1 MLNVDKSLIKK
12 YPFLGYSTNLMEYF
26 AVIGYEE
33 TILKQF
39 IIPQYPKTDIINPTI
54 LSSITSKQDFG
65 ITIDNDLII
74 RQVYPYNPSIIP
86 INNIAPPPSSLISSF
101 CFDTYNGKTKQFYVC
116 YAYLFYETFK
126 EYQYHIP
133 KAFCIVSQYPFFT
146 TFNKICLNLH
156 KIAINYKLLN
166 YNIDAPIEFIIYN
179 IVNFIPSPINF
190 NINLDIFDHENNLEL
205 PNTFLELKQLSGYP
219 YVDFDLSQLF
229 NYLPLNFVIQI
240 FLFTVL
246 EVHMLFFSPNT
257 EILNMI
263 MYIMSILSYPCTD
276 STYFWHIVSVSRK
289 VLEENNGENKFVTKI
304 FSSLLGVTSGYTDS
318 INTFGFNAS
327 HFIVDLENKRMFL
340 RVSSTMEESE
350 KKELKKLVNLQ
361 DYIELILKDK
371 KMESFFLKKFVSTL
385 YHDLETILKEGNP
398 NYNPNPKTNNTT
410 YKTINFF
417 EWNKDIYIKNRKIQ
431 EIFYNFYL
439 NILMIFYQDNTL
451 SSSFDKINKDE
462 EKENEKKLY
471 FLCYQESEKSVKF
484 SKEEKTF
491 CEMFRQSVKYNVFL
505 NNFIQN
511 FDCME
516 LYKIPFVFSEEFIIM
531 KKKDKTE
538 NLRKYISFFDIIDKY
553 YFNTTSDGNQI
564 INITMNNFYS
574 IYQES
579 IHNIVTN
586 LKTTKRGLLFNLNKT
601 LIKVYINYLIN
612 LPPEELNSIF
622 PSINIQRAD
631 EIVKIQKST
640 ILQVLETELI
650 EKGLIT
656 NKALI
661 FYSLILTY
669 SLGFSYCS
677 FRTAMN
683 CINSINL
690 RMEKINFLLRKY
702 TYNLLLS
709 FYKHLINVKGLPKNL
724 KVTRQQLKMFYFI
737 QVNFIRNNYILP
749 NEEMLNLLKLFIK
762 GEASAPSK
770 QENQISEDDLKIEDN
785 NYQIYMSYCF
795 SREGTKKPNEMV
807 NLAIKNMNDEDIKLK
822 GTDKELNPKIN
833 LRIGKKV
840 LMSSFYSPKKVFRIS
855 TALFNQFLESNEIN
869 IKTAINIEELQNIII
884 NLIFYE
890 KYIQKEEIDYSFLID
905 ILNNV
910 ND

>member
-33 TILKQF
+33 TTLKQF

-65 ITIDNDLII
+65 ITVDNDLII

-86 INNIAPPPSSLISSF
+86 MNNISPPPSSLISSF

-146 TFNKICLNLH
+146 TFNKICQNLH

-205 PNTFLELKQLSGYP
+205 PNTSLKLNQLSGYP
-219 YVDFDLSQLF
+219 YTDFDLSQLF
-229 NYLPLNFVIQI
+229 DYLPLNFVIQI

-263 MYIMSILSYPCTD
+263 MYIMSILNYPCTD

-304 FSSLLGVTSGYTDS
+304 FSSLLGVTSGYVDS
-318 INTFGFNAS
+318 INTFGFNAY
-327 HFIVDLENKRMFL
+327 HFIVDLENKKIFL
-340 RVSSTMEESE
+340 RVSSTMEEGE
-350 KKELKKLVNLQ
+350 KNELKKLVSLQ
-361 DYIELILKDK
+361 DYIELILKGK
-371 KMESFFLKKFVSTL
+371 KIESFFLKKFISTL
-385 YHDLETILKEGNP
+385 YQDLETVLKEGNP
-398 NYNPNPKTNNTT
+398 NYTPNPKNNPTT
-410 YKTINFF
+410 YKTVNFF
-417 EWNKDIYIKNRKIQ
+417 EWNKEIYIKNRKIQ

-451 SSSFDKINKDE
+451 SSSFDKINKNE

-471 FLCYQESEKSVKF
+471 FLCYQYQEKSVKF

-538 NLRKYISFFDIIDKY
+538 NLIKNISFFDIIDKY
-553 YFNTTSDGNQI
+553 YFSTTPEGNQI

-574 IYQES
+574 VYQES
-579 IHNIVTN
+579 VHNIVTN
-586 LKTTKRGLLFNLNKT
+586 MKTTKRGLLFNLNKT

-612 LPPEELNSIF
+612 LPPDELEPIF
-622 PSINIQRAD
+622 PSINIQRTD

-640 ILQVLETELI
+640 ILQIIEKELI
-650 EKGLIT
+650 DKGLIT
-656 NKALI
+656 NEALI
-661 FYSLILTY
+661 FYSLVFIY
-669 SLGFSYCS
+669 SLSFSFCS

-690 RMEKINFLLRKY
+690 RMEKINYLMRKY
-702 TYNLLLS
+702 TYNLFLS
-709 FYKHLINVKGLPKNL
+709 FYKHLIKAKDSSCL
-724 KVTRQQLKMFYFI
+724 KFTSQQIKMFYFI
-737 QVNFIRNNYILP
+737 QVNFIRNNNILP
-749 NEEMLNLLKLFIK
+749 NEEMLTLLKLFIK
-762 GEASAPSK
+762 GEASNLSK
-770 QENQISEDDLKIEDN
+770 EENQMLDDDIQIEEK

-807 NLAIKNMNDEDIKLK
+807 NLALKNKKDEDIKLN
-822 GTDKELNPKIN
+822 GANKELNPKIN

-840 LMSSFYSPKKVFRIS
+840 FLSSFYSPKKLFRIS
-855 TALFNQFLESNEIN
+855 KTLFNQFLDSNEIN
-869 IKTAINIEELQNIII
+869 VKTIIDIKELQNIIL
-884 NLIFYE
+884 NLVFYE
-890 KYIQKEEIDYSFLID
+890 KFIQKDEVDYSFLIE
-905 ILNNV
+905 ILDNV
-910 ND
+910 NN